1 MTAIKSFFY
10 VAHCEANSDLAGDGN
25 ECARM
30 QHPVSGKITFFMMRP
45 RRKSTNDFNALD
57 WFHAVMDENRSIWE
71 KIREIY
77 QDQDWRR
84 SSRFRKEINDFVGS
98 DRFLIEHGSW
108 MMMINTYKQT
118 CAPCERN
125 FGLLKRK
132 WILNCYWS
140 SFVSEKVLWT
150 TRKLKILNDESL
162 ASQSLKTSLSSI
174 QWWGLIRGIQISQIG
189 EADGDCQQVLKH
201 KNALK
206 IVWSNLDSH
215 KVK

>member
-1 MTAIKSFFY
+1 MTTINDFFY
-10 VAHCEANSDLAGDGN
+10 VAHCEANFDLAGDGN

-71 KIREIY
+71 KIREIEIY

-84 SSRFRKEINDFVGS
+84 SSRFRKEINDFVGF

-118 CAPCERN
+118 YAPCKRN
-125 FGLLKRK
+125 FGLLYRKR
-132 WILNCYWS
+132 ISNCYWS
-140 SFVSEKVLWT
+140 SFVSEKVLWIT
-150 TRKLKILNDESL
+150 NDEKIENSE
-162 ASQSLKTSLSSI
+162 
-174 QWWGLIRGIQISQIG
+174 WWIARFT
-189 EADGDCQQVLKH
+189 VT
-201 KNALK
+201 
-206 IVWSNLDSH
+206 
-215 KVK
+215 